1 MSIRS
6 KTTGALLLIAAV
18 IAVGGA
24 AWLARGSHS
33 RAADPD
39 LTTQP
44 VERHDITLTV
54 EASGTVEPVN
64 LVEIKSKASGNII
77 LLPVSVG
84 SRVAAGD
91 LLVQIDARDVQNQY
105 DQALAARQAAQVK
118 VIVSSAQK
126 ARADSLFA
134 EGIITAGE
142 HEAALLDMAG
152 AEAALTAARTNLDIA
167 KVRLEDATV
176 RAPSAG
182 VVLSLSVAEGQVISS
197 ATSSASGGTT
207 LLTMADLNSI
217 RMRALVAEADVGNV
231 SPGQTAT
238 VTVDAFPSRTFEGT
252 VEKVEPQAVV
262 QQSVTNFPVLV
273 SLANEGGLLLPGM
286 NGEVALVVDH
296 KTGVLAVPADA
307 VRSQREA
314 LVLAASLGL
323 DPDAVRAALESQK
336 SAARAR
342 KAAAAGDST
351 AAGGT
356 AAVGGTGGV
365 ASDSL
370 STHGGKHGGKH
381 KHKHANDGSRG
392 GAAAADGSAADGS
405 SGGGSSGGGS
415 SGGGSSGGSSSR
427 SQVVFVKSATG
438 IEPRRVK
445 LGLSDFDFSQVTSG
459 VEEGEQVVMLGLV
472 QAQAA
477 RVKQQ
482 AKAREKAAG
491 SMPGGLGSQGSGSSK
506 KGGGV

>member
-24 AWLARGSHS
+24 AWLARGSRS

-39 LTTQP
+39 LTTQA

-77 LLPVSVG
+77 RLPVSVG

-176 RAPSAG
+176 RAPGAG

-356 AAVGGTGGV
+356 AAVGTGGV

-381 KHKHANDGSRG
+381 KHKHANDGSRD

>member
-1 MSIRS
+1 MSFRS
-6 KTTGALLLIAAV
+6 KTTGALLLLAAV

-24 AWLARGSHS
+24 AFLARGSHP
-33 RAADPD
+33 RDPEPD
-39 LTTQP
+39 LSTQA

-54 EASGTVEPVN
+54 EASGTIEPVN
-64 LVEIKSKASGNII
+64 LVEVKSKASGMIVR
-77 LLPVSVG
+77 LPVSVG
-84 SRVAAGD
+84 SKVEAGD
-91 LLVQIDARDVQNQY
+91 LLVQIDARDVRNQY
-105 DQALAARQAAQVK
+105 DQSQAARQAAQVK
-118 VIVSSAQK
+118 VIVSGAQK

-142 HEAALLDMAG
+142 HEAALLDFAS

-182 VVLSLSVAEGQVISS
+182 TVLSLSVAEGQVISS

-217 RMRALVAEADVGNV
+217 RMRALAAEADVGNV

-273 SLANEGGLLLPGM
+273 SLTNDGGLLLPGM
-286 NGEVALVVDH
+286 NGQVSLVVDR
-296 KTGVLAVPADA
+296 KKGVLAIPVDA
-307 VRSQREA
+307 VRNQREA
-314 LVLAASLGL
+314 LVIAASLGL
-323 DPDAVRAALESQK
+323 DPDAVRASLDSQK
-336 SAARAR
+336 AASRAK
-342 KAAAAGDST
+342 KAAAST
-351 AAGGT
+351 DTLAA
-356 AAVGGTGGV
+356 ADATG
-365 ASDSL
+365 ATSDSL
-370 STHGGKHGGKH
+370 KAQGGKH
-381 KHKHANDGSRG
+381 KHGKKGTKDVASGS
-392 GAAAADGSAADGS
+392 DDGS
-405 SGGGSSGGGS
+405 SGGESSGGGS
-415 SGGGSSGGSSSR
+415 NR

-445 LGLSDFDFSQVTSG
+445 LGLSDFDFSQVKSG
-459 VEEGEQVVMLGLV
+459 VEEGEQVVLLGVV
-472 QAQAA
+472 QAQAT
-477 RVKQQ
+477 RIKQQ

-491 SMPGGLGSQGSGSSK
+491 NVPGGLGSSSGSSK
-506 KGGGV
+506 KGGGG